1 MDRIISAETG
11 AALSLEQLK
20 RAYDAEVRNF
30 LSEKQILARIMKRC
44 VKEFQN
50 CSVDDIAEK
59 YIEGVPQTGV
69 AAVDQDVP
77 DAVQMH
83 GGSRISGSANED
95 FSAAEGSVFYD
106 VKFNAAAPGTG
117 GLIRLIINVEA
128 QRANNPGYPIIK
140 RGLYYGARLLSSQKN
155 REFRNDNYQDI
166 EKVYSIWIYQQVPEL
181 RQHSIFSYDIR
192 EQMLHGYAETPRE
205 KPENYDLMTVILVNL
220 GDPERQDTDG
230 LLRMLSTA
238 LSSKL
243 SLTQKKQILSDEFH
257 IPMTETIDRR
267 MSGMCNFSDGI
278 EQDAMQKGIQQGR
291 QEGRQEG
298 ALNTLYS
305 LVQKKILSVSDA
317 AAEAEQSVGEFE
329 TGMSRWAA
337 AMK

>member
-1 MDRIISAETG
+1 MDREQISTG

-44 VKEFQN
+44 VKEFQD

-83 GGSRISGSANED
+83 AGSRISGSANED
-95 FSAAEGSVFYD
+95 FSTVEGRVFYD

-155 REFRNDNYQDI
+155 REFKNDNYQDI
-166 EKVYSIWIYQQVPEL
+166 EKVYSIWICQQVPAL

-243 SLTQKKQILSDEFH
+243 SLTRKKQILSDEFH

-267 MSGMCNFSDGI
+267 MRGMCNFSDGI
-278 EQDAMQKGIQQGR
+278 EQDAMEKGIRQGVQQGT
-291 QEGRQEG
+291 
-298 ALNTLYS
+298 LHTLYS
-305 LVQKKILSVSDA
+305 LVQKQILSVSDA
-317 AAEAEQSVGEFE
+317 AAEAEQSVGEFQ
-329 TGMSRWAA
+329 TGMAGWAA
-337 AMK
+337 AAK